1 MGGGLPED
9 GVEEWSTDPTGDG
22 ATSPG
27 VSGRTSSAEDLEAE
41 ADFSSRAARWRSTRR
56 ARFSSRARL
65 SSSLRRRAAM
75 TADSFGVRS
84 VAGPEE
90 GCPAAADCGGG
101 DEVRRSA
108 VRRGSTRV
116 QPSPAP
122 DREDPVAVGDAT
134 GGTGA
139 SSSPWL
145 EGRLGGAISGSAV
158 SEDGG
163 ATVVV
168 AAGSE
173 EPTGTTERPKD
184 FSMDTNCRTV
194 ICSIEVWA
202 AGAALTFW
210 AYDVLGWASLYCSRA
225 SRNVMFLVAL
235 MAFISLSRT
244 Y

>member
-108 VRRGSTRV
+108 ERRDWTTV
-116 QPSPAP
+116 QSSPAP
-122 DREDPVAVGDAT
+122 GREDPVAEGSAT

-139 SSSPWL
+139 SSPPWL
-145 EGRLGGAISGSAV
+145 DGRLGGGAIEA
-158 SEDGG
+158 
-163 ATVVV
+163 V
-168 AAGSE
+168 AAVGT
-173 EPTGTTERPKD
+173 EPVGTTERPYD
-184 FSMDTNCRTV
+184 FSRVTSCSAV
-194 ICSIEVWA
+194 ICSIEVVA
-202 AGAALTFW
+202 VGVDLTFW
-210 AYDVLGWASLYCSRA
+210 AYEVFGWVSLYMSRA
-225 SRNVMFLVAL
+225 SRNDTFLVAL
-235 MAFISLSRT
+235 MPLISFSRR
-244 Y
+244 YAGQVRS